1 MNHKWFVTYLAW
13 TAMYALLFS
22 SCTNSSGPA
31 SLQSIPTAFG
41 NIGQVVVV
49 ADDDVWEGAIGDTLQ
64 FYYSSAYLILP
75 QPEPIFDLVHFTPEE
90 LAKEPTRRELRNY
103 IFVGNMNDEDSPTTR
118 MVREDIGEAAIQEAK
133 ETGKRIP
140 KVGKDKWAR
149 GQMTIYQC
157 GFSEDEIIQ
166 ALKDNFDVIV
176 NRIQKS
182 DEDRVDATVYIGGEN
197 GSLNS
202 LVRNKLGV
210 KLRIPKDYSLALE
223 NDDIIWMR
231 RETEESSSNILMKR
245 LSYVDPQQLT
255 KESVKAIRDSIGRYV
270 SSELEDT
277 YMKINDVDLP
287 MFFEVKSLN
296 KLYAVEARGI
306 WEIENDYMGGPFV
319 SYLVHNPKDNSLIFI
334 DGFLHAPG
342 KDKRNMM
349 MSIEYILQTVEAL

>member
-1 MNHKWFVTYLAW
+1 MNHKGLVIYLGWMVTFSLV
-13 TAMYALLFS
+13 FS
-22 SCTNSSGPA
+22 SCSNSSGPV

-49 ADDDVWEGAIGDTLQ
+49 ADDDVWEGAVGDTLQ

-103 IFVGNMNDEDSPTTR
+103 IFVGNMSDEESPTTR
-118 MVREDIGEAAIQEAK
+118 MIREDVGEAAIQEAR

-140 KVGKDKWAR
+140 KVGKDKWAK
-149 GQMTIYQC
+149 GQMTIYQFA
-157 GFSEDEIIQ
+157 FSEEELIE

-182 DEDRVDATVYIGGEN
+182 DQDRVDATVYIGGEN
-197 GSLNS
+197 GALNT
-202 LVRNKLGV
+202 LVRNKMGV
-210 KLRIPKDYSLALE
+210 KLRVPKDYSLALDNE
-223 NDDIIWMR
+223 DIIWMR
-231 RETEESSSNILMKR
+231 RETEESSSNILLKR
-245 LSYVDPQQLT
+245 LTYVDQAQLT
-255 KESVKAIRDSIGRYV
+255 KESIKAIRDTVGRYV

-277 YMKINDVDLP
+277 YMRVNDTDLP
-287 MFFEVKSLN
+287 MFFEVKNLN

-349 MSIEYILQTVEAL
+349 MMIEYILQTVEAL